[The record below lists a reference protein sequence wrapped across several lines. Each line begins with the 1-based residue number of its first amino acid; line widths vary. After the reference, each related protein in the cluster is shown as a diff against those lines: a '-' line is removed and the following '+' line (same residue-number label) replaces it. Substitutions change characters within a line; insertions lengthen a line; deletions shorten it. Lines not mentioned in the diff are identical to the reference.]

1 MANKHWKKCSTL
13 LIIREMKIKT
23 TMRTTNQNYRTTKI
37 RTTTKTTNSQNGHD
51 QKNLQTINAGEDVE
65 IAPFSPHP
73 ALLVGM

>member
-13 LIIREMKIKT
+13 LIIREMKI
-23 TMRTTNQNYRTTKI
+23 
-37 RTTTKTTNSQNGHD
+37 KTTNSQNGHD